1 MTEEYVLKDTGKLEI
16 LNFKPNYNIYFH
28 RGNEKVG
35 VLDFNG
41 PEMKFSGDMD
51 ESAKLFLELVATSFK
66 ARLEQERAVGYRE
79 GHQNAL
85 KQMAQPEQH
94 QDWCASLT
102 QMLMSTPPKPA
113 LCNCK
118 PKPEPMAWT
127 NKMSIDVPN
136 QPLYTAPQRTWVGL
150 TLDERLELAEDVD
163 WPAGAYCEYAE
174 KIEAKLKEK
183 NT

>member
-1 MTEEYVLKDTGKLEI
+1 MTEEYVLKDTGKLGI

-79 GHQNAL
+79 GHMAAL
-85 KQMAQPEQH
+85 A
-94 QDWCASLT
+94 
-102 QMLMSTPPKPA
+102 
-113 LCNCK
+113 
-118 PKPEPMAWT
+118 
-127 NKMSIDVPN
+127 
-136 QPLYTAPQRTWVGL
+136 QRTWVGL
-150 TLDERLELAEDVD
+150 TDTEIKLQWSEFWETDCHVWSIEFAK
-163 WPAGAYCEYAE
+163 A
-174 KIEAKLKEK
+174 IEAKLKEK